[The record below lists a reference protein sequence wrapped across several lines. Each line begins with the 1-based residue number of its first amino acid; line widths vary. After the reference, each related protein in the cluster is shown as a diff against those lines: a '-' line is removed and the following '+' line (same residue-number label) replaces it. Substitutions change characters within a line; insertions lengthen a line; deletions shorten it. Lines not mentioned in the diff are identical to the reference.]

1 MADKSPRRTNLRLAR
16 AEMHDLKPERSERP
30 DLRPGRPDLRP
41 ERPDL
46 RPERTDL
53 RPERANFRPKRPDL
67 RPEWFN
73 LRPERPNLRPERP
86 WRPDLGGG
94 DGRTNKRMNERTNG
108 RTKVPLCS
116 TGLRPLRGRCP
127 KNRTS
132 VTWSAVPNAP
142 MLVYVGMR

>member
-46 RPERTDL
+46 RPGRTDL
-53 RPERANFRPKRPDL
+53 RPERANFTPKRPDL
-67 RPEWFN
+67 RPERPDVRPDM
-73 LRPERPNLRPERP
+73 RPERPNLRPERP
-86 WRPDLGGG
+86 WRPDLGG
-94 DGRTNKRMNERTNG
+94 DGQTNEQTDR
-108 RTKVPLCS
+108 RTKVLLCS

-127 KNRTS
+127 KN
-132 VTWSAVPNAP
+132 VQNYHEGFLIV
-142 MLVYVGMR
+142 L